1 MLVSCRYCFWGRCR
15 RPPSLLCCS
24 HTKTSQ
30 QTAALV
36 FRPRAL
42 PLQWILLLCFS
53 LELCQSGSRNK
64 TIACFDQE
72 TKPVLTWTKKQNR
85 RLHRNSLYLSASP
98 SLFLSLFLLLIDLR
112 PQRIESH
119 SLKTPLSCATDSKSH
134 RENTYRKRPEKSL
147 WRIISQINCRRKL
160 QRGMLQKQN
169 PLLHRPP
176 PSLTPQNLRHRR
188 T

>member
-53 LELCQSGSRNK
+53 LELCQSRSRNK

-147 WRIISQINCRRKL
+147 
-160 QRGMLQKQN
+160 
-169 PLLHRPP
+169 
-176 PSLTPQNLRHRR
+176 
-188 T
+188 